1 MKCKINY
8 VAEVELEEDC
18 ESVELSKEF
27 VKKCK
32 ENISSIQETF
42 KIDLDNALPCKD
54 EQSTITIE
62 FIDEE
67 ETINE

>member
-54 EQSTITIE
+54 EQSTLTIE
-62 FIDEE
+62 FID
-67 ETINE
+67 

>member
-27 VKKCK
+27 VKKYK